1 MKKKSTK
8 CLSITQMR
16 KDHVKSQAKISKQK
30 DEIRRMI
37 QKQATAKIRDARQKR
52 LQEQK
57 LNILTEKVKSL
68 TTKVS
73 KVENITSRLS
83 MSGLR

>member
-8 CLSITQMR
+8 CLSIAQMR
-16 KDHVKSQAKISKQK
+16 KDHEKSQAKISKQK
-30 DEIRRMI
+30 DEIKRMI
-37 QKQATAKIRDARQKR
+37 QQQAKSQIRAARQKR

-68 TTKVS
+68 TTTVS